1 MTHRFTSAVPAGLL
15 LPFVLLSC
23 SLVLAEEP
31 RDPIPRGGGRLK
43 NHWATCV
50 ISMKSGHIAGIW
62 DNISGRRLVQ
72 ESYETYRLTTPDGKT
87 ITISEKDDR
96 VHSAISTAPPPNRPR
111 WGNQTAYFARN
122 PKIPGSEIRK
132 SYYFALVGEEQ
143 RIVCR
148 SVSITAPTEQATLF
162 TSVSHTVLAP
172 RFRKDSLYHYVV
184 PQGVAGDQRPLIR
197 SSQITKPLI
206 RRDHSND
213 RQGRAASDIFQPKWK
228 VGLSQ
233 YLYRVGRHWVYPV
246 GLRNP
251 THWTDNGWQIAS
263 GGFFLADKSENKRTN
278 RLEMR
283 YHIFG
288 EDRLA
293 VHEEYLGLPE
303 LAKIRNDTQQKLRL
317 EKVRTPGTPARFLRP
332 GDRVPTAS
340 LINIGSGDKGQ
351 FRYGVYATSDE
362 SRLEQI
368 SPTDSKK
375 VVLSLTGKQLKERFA
390 QQRKKN
396 PALMGGM
403 YIYRRH
409 ESPVLIDHLDWLAS
423 RTPNGLVNL
432 RPLKEVFEFETRG
445 IVAESDY
452 LGTGVFYWDAALD
465 AGQVDWDRRIVSQTQ
480 SAIDRWK
487 MLFDALHQRDKLLW
501 TNSRT
506 GSAYYDITY
515 YEASGAQKISGKSWR
530 DAADMDL
537 MNKIYQVPGTIHVPL
552 YWWNNGPEENTQ
564 IYQNHCLALALSPR
578 DGAWSREVGGKLP
591 ESADDGVLFEV
602 IDEFRNARF
611 VRIGLEPAWWNDL
624 KTTIEAYTL
633 QLGPTWFL
641 NVISHRKKSSTVTAS
656 IDTARAK
663 LDSQQPIFCWQH
675 QARKALKAGSQYPA
689 KQVDR
694 YFTSTQLAVVKPTEK
709 RLVLSLPDVPPEI
722 LRMCTITQVPAWIVS
737 ADGVA
742 TQLRLPQTLG
752 STVSGKVDQAKRQ
765 VTLETSG
772 NRRLTLAAWWDAGWG
787 KVRVRV
793 DGTEVPHRVDRAS
806 GQHLLVFDVPTGSHR
821 VQLAP

>member
-1 MTHRFTSAVPAGLL
+1 MSNRRTDCLSSRPWLL
-15 LPFVLLSC
+15 A
-23 SLVLAEEP
+23 LVLSSSVVMAEEP
-31 RDPIPRGGGRLK
+31 RDPIPRDGGRLK

-72 ESYETYRLTTPDGKT
+72 ESYETYRLTTRDGKT
-87 ITISEKDDR
+87 ITVSEKDDQ

-111 WGNQTAYFARN
+111 WGNATAYFARN

-132 SYYFALVGEEQ
+132 SYYFALVGDEQ

-148 SVSITAPTEQATLF
+148 SISITAPTEQATLF

-184 PQGVAGDQRPLIR
+184 PQGVAGDQRPLIQ

-206 RRDHSND
+206 RRDHGND
-213 RQGRAASDIFQPKWK
+213 RQGRAASDVFQPRWRI
-228 VGLSQ
+228 GLSQ

-251 THWTDNGWQIAS
+251 THWTANGWQIAS
-263 GGFFLADKSENKRTN
+263 GGFILPDKSENKRTN

-293 VHEEYLGLPE
+293 IHEEYLGLPE
-303 LAKIRNDTQQKLRL
+303 LTRLREDTQQRLRL
-317 EKVRTPGTPARFLRP
+317 ERIRTPGTPARFLRP
-332 GDRVPTAS
+332 GDRVPSAS
-340 LINIGSGDKGQ
+340 LINIGSGGNGQ
-351 FRYGVYATSDE
+351 FRYGVYATSDD
-362 SRLEQI
+362 SQLEQI

-375 VVLSLTGKQLKERFA
+375 VLLSLTGKQLKERFA
-390 QQRKKN
+390 QRRKKN
-396 PALMGGM
+396 PASMGGM
-403 YIYRRH
+403 YIYRQH
-409 ESPVLIDHLDWLAS
+409 ESPILVKHPDWIAS
-423 RTPNGLVNL
+423 RTPNGLINL

-452 LGTGVFYWDAALD
+452 LGTEVFYWDAALD
-465 AGQVDWDRRIVSQTQ
+465 AGQVDWDRRTVSQTQ

-487 MLFDALHQRDKLLW
+487 MLFEALHQRDKLLW

-515 YEASGAQKISGKSWR
+515 YEASGAQKIAGKTWR

-552 YWWNNGPEENTQ
+552 YWWSNGPEENTQ
-564 IYQNHCLALALSPR
+564 AYQNHCLALALSPR
-578 DGAWSREVGGKLP
+578 DGAWTREVDGKLP

-602 IDEFRNARF
+602 IDEFRDARF
-611 VRIGLEPAWWNDL
+611 ARIGLEPAWWNDL
-624 KTTIEAYTL
+624 QTQIEAYTL
-633 QLGPTWFL
+633 RLGPAWFL
-641 NVISHRKKSSTVTAS
+641 NVISHRDKRSTVTAS
-656 IDTARAK
+656 IDTARAG
-663 LDSQQPIFCWQH
+663 LDPKRPIFCWQH
-675 QARKALKAGSQYPA
+675 QARKALTAGSQYPE
-689 KQVDR
+689 KQADK
-694 YFTSTQLAVVKPTEK
+694 YFTSTHLAVVQPTK
-709 RLVLSLPDVPPEI
+709 SRLELSLADVPPEI

-742 TQLRLPQTLG
+742 TQLRLPETLG
-752 STVSGKVDQAKRQ
+752 SSVSGQVDQATRR
-765 VTLETSG
+765 VRLETG
-772 NRRLTLAAWWDAGWG
+772 GDRRLRLAAWWNADWG
-787 KVRVRV
+787 RARVHI
-793 DGTEVPHRVDRAS
+793 DGSVVPHRIDNTS
-806 GQHLLVFDVPTGSHR
+806 GEHLLVFDVPAGTHR
-821 VQLAP
+821 VKLAP

>member
-1 MTHRFTSAVPAGLL
+1 
-15 LPFVLLSC
+15 
-23 SLVLAEEP
+23 
-31 RDPIPRGGGRLK
+31 
-43 NHWATCV
+43 
-50 ISMKSGHIAGIW
+50 
-62 DNISGRRLVQ
+62 
-72 ESYETYRLTTPDGKT
+72 
-87 ITISEKDDR
+87 
-96 VHSAISTAPPPNRPR
+96 
-111 WGNQTAYFARN
+111 
-122 PKIPGSEIRK
+122 
-132 SYYFALVGEEQ
+132 
-143 RIVCR
+143 
-148 SVSITAPTEQATLF
+148 
-162 TSVSHTVLAP
+162 
-172 RFRKDSLYHYVV
+172 
-184 PQGVAGDQRPLIR
+184 
-197 SSQITKPLI
+197 
-206 RRDHSND
+206 
-213 RQGRAASDIFQPKWK
+213 
-228 VGLSQ
+228 
-233 YLYRVGRHWVYPV
+233 
-246 GLRNP
+246 
-251 THWTDNGWQIAS
+251 
-263 GGFFLADKSENKRTN
+263 
-278 RLEMR
+278 
-283 YHIFG
+283 
-288 EDRLA
+288 
-293 VHEEYLGLPE
+293 
-303 LAKIRNDTQQKLRL
+303 
-317 EKVRTPGTPARFLRP
+317 
-332 GDRVPTAS
+332 
-340 LINIGSGDKGQ
+340 
-351 FRYGVYATSDE
+351 
-362 SRLEQI
+362 
-368 SPTDSKK
+368 
-375 VVLSLTGKQLKERFA
+375 
-390 QQRKKN
+390 
-396 PALMGGM
+396 
-403 YIYRRH
+403 
-409 ESPVLIDHLDWLAS
+409 
-423 RTPNGLVNL
+423 
-432 RPLKEVFEFETRG
+432 
-445 IVAESDY
+445 
-452 LGTGVFYWDAALD
+452 
-465 AGQVDWDRRIVSQTQ
+465 
-480 SAIDRWK
+480 

-515 YEASGAQKISGKSWR
+515 YEASGAQKITGKSWR

-578 DGAWSREVGGKLP
+578 DGAWSREVDGKLP

-624 KTTIEAYTL
+624 KTKIEAYTL

-641 NVISHRKKSSTVTAS
+641 NVISHRKKSSNVTAS

-793 DGTEVPHRVDRAS
+793 DGTEVPHRVDQAS

>member
-1 MTHRFTSAVPAGLL
+1 M
-15 LPFVLLSC
+15 
-23 SLVLAEEP
+23 SLVRKKTLVLQLLFPTLVLGSTVLAAEPP
-31 RDPIPRGGGRLK
+31 RDPIPPGGGRLR

-50 ISMKSGHIAGIW
+50 IGLNSGHVGGIW

-72 ESYETYRLTTPDGKT
+72 ESYETYRLTTRDGQT
-87 ITISEKDDR
+87 ITVSEKDDV

-111 WGNQTAYFARN
+111 WGNAMVYFARN

-148 SVSITAPTEQATLF
+148 SISITAPTDKPTLF
-162 TSVSHTVLAP
+162 TSVSNTILAP
-172 RFRKDSLYHYVV
+172 SFRKDSLYHYVV

-206 RRDHSND
+206 RRDHSSD
-213 RQGRAASDIFQPKWK
+213 QQGRAASEVFQPRWK
-228 VGLSQ
+228 VGLAQ

-251 THWTDNGWQIAS
+251 THWTANGWQIAS
-263 GGFFLADKSENKRTN
+263 GGFILADKSENKRNN

-293 VHEEYLGLPE
+293 IHEEYLGLPE
-303 LAKIRNDTQQKLRL
+303 LAKLRDDTREKLRL
-317 EKVRTPGTPARFLRP
+317 EQIRTPGTPARFLRP
-332 GDRVPTAS
+332 GDRVPSAS
-340 LINIGSGDKGQ
+340 LINIGSGGNGQ
-351 FRYGVYATSDE
+351 FRYGVFATSDD

-368 SPTDSKK
+368 SPTNSKTI
-375 VVLSLTGKQLKERFA
+375 VLSLTGKQLKERFA

-396 PALMGGM
+396 PASMGGM

-409 ESPVLIDHLDWLAS
+409 ESSVLVKHPDWIAS

-465 AGQVDWDRRIVSQTQ
+465 AGQVDWDRRTVSQTQ

-487 MLFDALHQRDKLLW
+487 MLFEALHQRDKLLW

-515 YEASGAQKISGKSWR
+515 YEASGAQKVPGKSWR

-552 YWWNNGPEENTQ
+552 YWWSNGPDENTQ
-564 IYQNHCLALALSPR
+564 VYQNHCLALALSPR
-578 DGAWSREVGGKLP
+578 DGAWTREVDGKLP
-591 ESADDGVLFEV
+591 VSADDGVLFEV
-602 IDEFRNARF
+602 IDEFRDARF
-611 VRIGLEPAWWNDL
+611 VRIGLEPAWWNNL
-624 KTTIEAYTL
+624 ETQIEAYTL
-633 QLGPTWFL
+633 QMGRTWFL
-641 NVISHRKKSSTVTAS
+641 NVISHRKTPSTVTAS
-656 IDTARAK
+656 IDLARTK
-663 LDSQQPIFCWQH
+663 LDSRQPIFCWQH
-675 QARKALKAGSQYPA
+675 QARKALTAGSQYPA
-689 KQVDR
+689 KQADR
-694 YFTSTQLAVVKPTEK
+694 YFTSTRLAVVEPSET
-709 RLVLSLPDVPPEI
+709 RLKLSLADVPPEI
-722 LRMCTITQVPAWIVS
+722 LRMCTINQVPAWIVE
-737 ADGVA
+737 ADGV
-742 TQLRLPQTLG
+742 TVQLRLSGTLG
-752 STVSGKVDQAKRQ
+752 STVTGRVDVPNTR
-765 VTLETSG
+765 VVLETTG
-772 NRRLTLAAWWDAGWG
+772 NRDTKLAAWWNTNWG
-787 KVRVRV
+787 PARVQI
-793 DGTEVPHRVDRAS
+793 DGLDVPHRVEKIS
-806 GQHLLVFDVPTGSHR
+806 GQHLLVFDVPKGPHQ
-821 VQLAP
+821 VQVTP